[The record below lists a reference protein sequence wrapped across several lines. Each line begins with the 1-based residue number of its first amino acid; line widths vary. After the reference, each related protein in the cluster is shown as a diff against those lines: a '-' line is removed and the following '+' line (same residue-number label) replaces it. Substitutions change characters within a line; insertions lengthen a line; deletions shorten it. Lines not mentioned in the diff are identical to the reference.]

1 MNTTSAPEAVPAP
14 ILAIDSASEQ
24 AGLALFDGTTST
36 ELSWHAGR
44 SQTTVLLA
52 EIQHILALNGLE
64 PGQLGAVAAT
74 VGPGTFNGLRVGLSV
89 AKGLV
94 LGLDLP
100 IIGVPTLTAAALP
113 FAGLGLHV
121 APLVPAGRGRIAWAL
136 LAPAPD
142 GWTEMSSPRNGT
154 IEDLRAALPDGAS
167 TVVAGEL
174 SEQQAD
180 LLGQDD
186 RIILP
191 PPALRQRRPAAL
203 AEIAWARLQRGDTD
217 DPASLQ
223 PFYAGRDQAQAT

>member
-1 MNTTSAPEAVPAP
+1 MTSAPEAATAP

-24 AGLALFDGTTST
+24 AGLALFDGSTCT

-113 FAGLGLHV
+113 FVGLGLHA
-121 APLVPAGRGRIAWAL
+121 APLVPAGRGRIAWSL
-136 LAPAPD
+136 LAPASN
-142 GWTEMSSPRNGT
+142 GWTEISPPRNGT
-154 IEDLRAALPDGAS
+154 IDDLRAALPAGAS
-167 TVVAGEL
+167 TIVVGEL
-174 SEQQAD
+174 SENQAD
-180 LLGQDD
+180 VLGQDD
-186 RIILP
+186 RVILP
-191 PPALRQRRPAAL
+191 PLALRQRRPAAV
-203 AEIAWARLQRGDTD
+203 AELAWARLQRGATD
-217 DPASLQ
+217 DPATLQ
-223 PFYAGRDQAQAT
+223 PFYAGRDQG